1 VTSSQPV
8 VTQNAINFT
17 PDNLHCYAYSGE
29 FTSSTV
35 ANTVLDFETN
45 SEYIKGTIRLAG
57 MIDMGSPATGHQ
69 VACRVLFNGVV
80 VLDLH
85 TEGAEKDMTFGDV
98 APIIIPPFTHVTCI
112 VDMNATSSGTDG
124 TVSLIG
130 KAYGMTETGF
140 Q

>member
-1 VTSSQPV
+1 MPEGVGYGPQ
-8 VTQNAINFT
+8 FT
-17 PDNLHCYAYSGE
+17 ASVGKTLNYIGNHIYIYSGE

-35 ANTVLDFETN
+35 GNTVMDFATN
-45 SEYIKGTIRLAG
+45 TEYIKGTIRLAG

-85 TEGAEKDMTFGDV
+85 TEGAEKDMQFSDT
-98 APIIIPPFTHVTCI
+98 APIIIPPFTKVTCV

-124 TVSLIG
+124 TLSLIG
-130 KAYGMTETGF
+130 KTYGKVD
-140 Q
+140 